1 MGGGGEGE
9 GEGVRVRV
17 DGDNRRI
24 FDCVWNFSFRDV
36 FGKYFFSWVPWF
48 FFWFFFGGGNGGTG
62 ADWV

>member
-1 MGGGGEGE
+1 MGGGGGE
-9 GEGVRVRV
+9 EVRVRV

-48 FFWFFFGGGNGGTG
+48 FFWFFFGGGKGGTG